1 MESKRHKLPLVLVL
15 LFIIMLLGFK
25 DTGMFVKE
33 YVSIKDDGTQFN
45 FNKGEIAEVVREG
58 ADSFIILKDNEGVQI
73 PKDALIRTTNSS
85 LKYKVIENTPILDKP
100 EGKMIRMLD
109 AGELITPEKFEGEY
123 GLFLSVDNISGYV
136 KTEAVQPFATETLTQ
151 GISLVNKVVKNDS
164 KYYVLT
170 KGDSVAIK
178 DYRDGKFIIIDENGN
193 EFSINE
199 NYIELR
205 RVREQVSRSSI
216 SRRTQVLN
224 KVVQSA
230 YDKLGKPYVYAD
242 TGKRGYDCSG
252 LTYSIY
258 NNELGIN
265 IDRSSSGQSK
275 NGNYV
280 NKSELIPG
288 DLVFFNTTGKGISH
302 VGVYVGDGNMIHASS
317 TTAKQVI
324 VSTIESGYYS
334 QRYVTARRIIN

>member
-15 LFIIMLLGFK
+15 LCIILLLGFK
-25 DTGMFVKE
+25 DTGIFVKE
-33 YVSIKDDGTQFN
+33 YVSIKDDGTKYN
-45 FNKGEIAEVVREG
+45 FNKGEIVEVVREG
-58 ADSFIILKDNEGVQI
+58 TDSFLILKENEGVQI
-73 PKDALIRTTNSS
+73 PKDTLIRTTNSS
-85 LKYKVIENTPILDKP
+85 LKYKVIKNTPILDKP
-100 EGKMIRMLD
+100 EGKMVRMLD
-109 AGELITPEKFEGEY
+109 VDELITPQKFEGEY
-123 GLFLSVDNISGYV
+123 GIFLSVDNISGYV
-136 KTEAVQPFATETLTQ
+136 KLESVQPFATETLTQ

-164 KYYVLT
+164 IYYVLT

-178 DYRDGKFIIIDENGN
+178 DYKDGKFIIIDENGN

-205 RVREQVSRSSI
+205 RAREQVSRSSI
-216 SRRTQVLN
+216 SRRTNILN
-224 KVVQSA
+224 KVIASA
-230 YDKLGKPYVYAD
+230 YSKLGKPYVYAD

-258 NNELGIN
+258 KNELGIN
-265 IDRSSSGQSK
+265 IDRSSVGQSK

-302 VGVYVGDGNMIHASS
+302 VGVYIGDGNMIHASS
-317 TTAKQVI
+317 TTAKQVVI
-324 VSTIESGYYS
+324 STIDSGYYS
-334 QRYVTARRIIN
+334 QRYVTARRVIN